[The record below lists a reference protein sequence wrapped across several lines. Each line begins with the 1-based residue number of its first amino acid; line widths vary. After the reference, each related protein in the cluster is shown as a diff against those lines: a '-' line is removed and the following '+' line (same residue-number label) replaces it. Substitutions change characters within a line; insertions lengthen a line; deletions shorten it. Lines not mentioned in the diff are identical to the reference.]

1 MAAPDAGLAERRE
14 RRSAGT
20 DPRPGSTASRK
31 PRARPPA
38 WLLALIFYFAFALLT
53 IGWHALLHPQTVCA
67 CDGGGDPS
75 QYMWSLAWWPHA
87 LAHGLNPFV
96 THYLWSPTG
105 VNLTE
110 AATVPTAAL
119 AMAPVTAVFGE
130 VFSYNAVAIASPA
143 LSAFTAY
150 LLCRRL
156 VKRELPAVAG
166 GFLFGFSSYEFA
178 QLVGHMNLV
187 TVFLIPLMV
196 LVTLKRA
203 DRELSRRAYVLTMAL
218 LFALQLGLSTE
229 ILAECVMLGAVLL
242 VAARLLAGEPH
253 RARINGL
260 MLEVLGA
267 GLVAVIVTSPFL
279 YHALISGKPPPGN
292 QGASNIYG
300 LDVVNLVF
308 PTLTTWL
315 GHHDFQSLSFTLEN
329 GDVSE
334 TDGYFGFAILTAFSI
349 WFFTAG
355 KRTLLG
361 RLAAITV
368 VLSVFLA
375 LGSYLHVAGHPTMS
389 LPYRWIN
396 ELPIFNII
404 IPSRLVLYASL
415 AIAIGIAAWLAE
427 PGGRPVARWALV
439 VVGAVMIFP
448 YLSPVLYG
456 TPMRNPRFFSTG
468 LYRRYLA
475 PNENV
480 LVLPYGVNDVST
492 LWQSETGFYFY
503 MPEGYVSGQIPT
515 QFQRQRGVLKMVD
528 NVPPGSATLEH
539 FIRAHH
545 VKNVV
550 VDPVAAGPWPAAL
563 SRLGLHAR
571 SVGGVLLYSVPG
583 SQSL

>member
-1 MAAPDAGLAERRE
+1 MSASDAGLAERRK
-14 RRSAGT
+14 RRRDTAGPKT
-20 DPRPGSTASRK
+20 DSTASGK

-38 WLLALIFYFAFALLT
+38 WLLALLFYFGFALLT
-53 IGWHALLHPQTVCA
+53 IGWHALSHPQTVCA
-67 CDGGGDPS
+67 CDGGGDPA

-110 AATVPTAAL
+110 AATIPTAAL
-119 AMAPVTAVFGE
+119 AMAPVTAIFGE
-130 VFSYNAVAIASPA
+130 VFSYNVVAIASPA

-178 QLVGHMNLV
+178 QLVGHLNLV
-187 TVFLIPLMV
+187 TVFLIPVMV
-196 LVTLKRA
+196 LITLKRV
-203 DRELSRRAYVLTMAL
+203 DREMSRRAYVVTMAL

-242 VAARLLAGEPH
+242 VSARLLAKEPH

-267 GLVAVIVTSPFL
+267 GLVAAIITSPFL
-279 YHALISGKPPPGN
+279 YYALISGKPPPGG
-292 QGASNIYG
+292 QGASITYG
-300 LDVVNLVF
+300 LDVTNLVF

-315 GHHDFQSLSFTLEN
+315 GHHDFQALFFTFEH

-334 TDGYFGFAILTAFSI
+334 TDGYFGFAILIAFAM
-349 WFFTAG
+349 WFFTTG

-361 RLAAITV
+361 RLAAITI
-368 VLSVFLA
+368 VLSVGLA
-375 LGSYLHVAGHPTMS
+375 LGSYLQVGGHVTMS

-415 AIAIGIAAWLAE
+415 AIAIGVAAWLAE
-427 PGGRPVARWALV
+427 PGGKPIARWALV
-439 VVGAVMIFP
+439 VVGAVMLFP

-456 TPMRNPRFFSTG
+456 TPMRNPRFFSTD

-475 PNENV
+475 RNENV
-480 LVLPYGVNDVST
+480 LVLPYGLNDVST

-515 QFQRQRGVLKMVD
+515 QFQTQRGVVKMVD
-528 NVPPGSATLEH
+528 NLPPSSATLEH
-539 FIRAHH
+539 FMRAHH

-550 VDPVAAGPWPAAL
+550 VDPIVAGPWPRAL
-563 SRLGLHAR
+563 ERLGLHPQ
-571 SVGGVLLYSVPG
+571 SVGGVLLYSVPT
-583 SQSL
+583 SNRL